1 MAGETKKTTNKTPAA
16 VPAVDKAVTHL
27 VVQAKRDGFRRAG
40 RAWPAEQTVVP
51 IDEFTEDQVHELLA
65 EPQLVVVPSAVDPTE
80 KK

>member
-51 IDEFTEDQVHELLA
+51 IDEFTEDQVRELLV